1 MEKVNSNLTMV
12 AAGGKFS
19 SCKNEWEWYNLLSA
33 GRGSARIERT
43 VRVREVGGSNPPA
56 PTRNSP
62 DWESFLVKCPLVIKK
77 NSKNFY
83 IMFWILL

>member
-1 MEKVNSNLTMV
+1 METVNLNLTKC
-12 AAGGKFS
+12 AAGGKSS
-19 SCKNEWEWYNLLSA
+19 SCKNSRGWYNLLSA

-62 DWESFLVKCPLVIKK
+62 G
-77 NSKNFY
+77 
-83 IMFWILL
+83 